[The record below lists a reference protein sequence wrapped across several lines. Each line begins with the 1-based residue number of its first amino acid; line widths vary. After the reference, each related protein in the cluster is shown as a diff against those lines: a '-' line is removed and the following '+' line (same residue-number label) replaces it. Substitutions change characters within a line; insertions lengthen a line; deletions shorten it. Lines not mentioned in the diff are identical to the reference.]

1 MIEATEYP
9 LSPSTRTSLQDSIL
23 DMTLTSSDSSLSSS
37 SSKEDV
43 RLKRLNGDSSS
54 TSNTGV
60 ARFKA
65 IRSSESE
72 SSSSSTTGLERKMD
86 EISCSLSKG
95 FLVRSLASQVSQDEL
110 LIDWI
115 GAVLVEG
122 VILLLPGFAGVV
134 LTLRSPSGLLVANL
148 SPRISLERRDKLN
161 GKVDDDMM
169 RSCFV
174 RPFFFARNCEGTFHS
189 LPCQSGLPLYRYI
202 YFDKNSRWKTKP
214 LVTLHMVCIS
224 KLRSFC

>member
-9 LSPSTRTSLQDSIL
+9 LSPSTRTSLQDNIL

-65 IRSSESE
+65 MRSSESE
-72 SSSSSTTGLERKMD
+72 SSPSSTTGLGRKMD

-95 FLVRSLASQVSQDEL
+95 FLVLSLASQVSQDEL

-115 GAVLVEG
+115 GAVLVVS
-122 VILLLPGFAGVV
+122 VILLLPG
-134 LTLRSPSGLLVANL
+134 
-148 SPRISLERRDKLN
+148 LN
-161 GKVDDDMM
+161 M
-169 RSCFV
+169 FV
-174 RPFFFARNCEGTFHS
+174 R
-189 LPCQSGLPLYRYI
+189 
-202 YFDKNSRWKTKP
+202 W
-214 LVTLHMVCIS
+214 
-224 KLRSFC
+224 

>member
-122 VILLLPGFAGVV
+122 VILLLPG
-134 LTLRSPSGLLVANL
+134 
-148 SPRISLERRDKLN
+148 
-161 GKVDDDMM
+161 
-169 RSCFV
+169 
-174 RPFFFARNCEGTFHS
+174 
-189 LPCQSGLPLYRYI
+189 
-202 YFDKNSRWKTKP
+202 
-214 LVTLHMVCIS
+214 
-224 KLRSFC
+224 

>member
-23 DMTLTSSDSSLSSS
+23 DITLTSSDSSLSSS

-122 VILLLPGFAGVV
+122 VILLLPG
-134 LTLRSPSGLLVANL
+134 
-148 SPRISLERRDKLN
+148 
-161 GKVDDDMM
+161 
-169 RSCFV
+169 
-174 RPFFFARNCEGTFHS
+174 
-189 LPCQSGLPLYRYI
+189 
-202 YFDKNSRWKTKP
+202 
-214 LVTLHMVCIS
+214 
-224 KLRSFC
+224 